1 MNEAEK
7 RVLARAADQYG
18 VVSRQQ
24 ARASG
29 MIDRQLDTRTSGERW
44 EIVHPA
50 VYRVRG
56 APVTTRQRLM
66 AATLWAGDDSAI
78 SHDAGGRLL
87 RLDAVPKPPVIDL
100 SVAGAHRLCADGIT
114 VHRTKLERID
124 RVTVDNI
131 ACTSATRTIIDLAA
145 RLDDEA
151 LETAFD
157 SARRL
162 GLTAPDALARRAAAL
177 CGSGRPGSTR
187 VARLLRV
194 LQARPLESK
203 LEVRVARLLRRH
215 GLRPPA
221 NQLVVG
227 RYRIDF
233 AWPALLVGL
242 ECDGFEHH
250 GRRLVWKR
258 DRRRIA
264 ALEAAGWRLVHVTW
278 DDVTLHSDETV
289 ARLRLAVQRVA

>member
-1 MNEAEK
+1 LNEAET

-18 VVSRQQ
+18 VVGRQQ

-29 MIDRQLDTRTSGERW
+29 MTDRQIDTRIASERW
-44 EIVHPA
+44 QVVHPG
-50 VYRVRG
+50 VYRVDG
-56 APVTTRQRLM
+56 APATTRQRLM
-66 AATLWAGDDSAI
+66 AATLRAGDDSAI
-78 SHDAGGRLL
+78 SHRAGGRLL
-87 RLDAVPKPPVIDL
+87 RLDAVAKPAVIDI
-100 SVAGAHRLCADGIT
+100 SVTSAHRLRADGIN
-114 VHRTKLERID
+114 VHRTTLERVD

-131 ACTSATRTIIDLAA
+131 ACTSATRTIIDLAGQ
-145 RLDDEA
+145 LDDEA

-162 GLTAPDALARRAAAL
+162 GLTAPGALARRAAAL
-177 CGSGRPGSTR
+177 CGRGRPGSTR
-187 VARLLRV
+187 VAKLLRV
-194 LQARPLESK
+194 LEARPLESK

-233 AWPALLVGL
+233 AWPALLLGL

-250 GRRLVWKR
+250 GRRLVWKQ

-278 DDVTLHSDETV
+278 DDVARHPDETV
-289 ARLRLAVQRVA
+289 ARLRRAVQRVA